1 MHPTLI
7 ISAYRLAL
15 EDAVTLLKDQISV
28 PVDVNDR
35 AQLLSIIKSC
45 LGTKFVNRWSD
56 LACQIALDAVSTVTV
71 DENGR
76 REIDIKRYAKV
87 EKIPGGTM
95 EESCV
100 LRGVMLNKDVTHPK
114 MRRRIENP
122 RIILLDCNLEYKKGE
137 SQTNIEIMKE
147 DDFTRILELEE
158 QFVQK
163 LCEDIIRIKPDVV
176 FTEKGV
182 SDLAQHYLVKA
193 GITAVRRVRKS
204 DNNRIARASGAT
216 IVNRT
221 DELREEDVGTKAGL
235 FEIKKVSDMF

>member
-15 EDAVTLLKDQISV
+15 EDAVTLLKDQIRYDTKFLSLLELIVNNGISFSV

-87 EKIPGGTM
+87 EK
-95 EESCV
+95 V
-100 LRGVMLNKDVTHPK
+100 W
-114 MRRRIENP
+114 
-122 RIILLDCNLEYKKGE
+122 
-137 SQTNIEIMKE
+137 
-147 DDFTRILELEE
+147 
-158 QFVQK
+158 
-163 LCEDIIRIKPDVV
+163 
-176 FTEKGV
+176 
-182 SDLAQHYLVKA
+182 
-193 GITAVRRVRKS
+193 
-204 DNNRIARASGAT
+204 
-216 IVNRT
+216 
-221 DELREEDVGTKAGL
+221 
-235 FEIKKVSDMF
+235 